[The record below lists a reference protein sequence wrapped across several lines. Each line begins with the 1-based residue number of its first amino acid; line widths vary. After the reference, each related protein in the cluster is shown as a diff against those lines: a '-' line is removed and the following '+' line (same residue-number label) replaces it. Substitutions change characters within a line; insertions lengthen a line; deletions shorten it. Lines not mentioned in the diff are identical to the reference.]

1 MSAVREFPS
10 VTLTNNSNLVQINT
24 NDSNFSVVPGS
35 VIVVAGDRPRVVIS
49 GDTVNRT
56 LTLSI
61 AYIGDDIVEKSAAL
75 IPLGQNDALLSAMTS
90 LTEAQNGLAEAY
102 GNGPGTVGEISFS
115 MIVDPPQTATQW
127 PTWAQVQG
135 DIVEVLPEAA
145 TRFPTFPEIGGKV
158 SVEQLPDDIDTDNK
172 RTQAL
177 SPPVRQSQSLT
188 HILSDYPTLKKT
200 EELPSDSP
208 NNERQIRFDDV
219 RGLVHLSL
227 TDKWLT
233 IPTTIATRKFAIFW
247 RGLIIRL
254 NSAYTGSIKM
264 RVYPMGVGGNGLPN
278 NPTLANHQ
286 WHEYETTVT
295 NLYKIGEF
303 NSEYFEG
310 IIDYVELDSSWAS
323 LDSDHSYYRDLNGYF
338 DVAFGTLRSPFKTF
352 YLRSDNHWYGE
363 DITPQTPN
371 YMGASWQQDPNDFR
385 RYTVTDADGG
395 TDALRL
401 FGDNSDEYSFEII
414 LIVHSLNRDMA
425 ITISNSAP
433 NIAYAAEPY
442 RFITEAERIYF
453 KRKNGAIT
461 GTMTIE
467 AVRIRIPAH
476 EY

>member
-1 MSAVREFPS
+1 
-10 VTLTNNSNLVQINT
+10 
-24 NDSNFSVVPGS
+24 
-35 VIVVAGDRPRVVIS
+35 
-49 GDTVNRT
+49 
-56 LTLSI
+56 
-61 AYIGDDIVEKSAAL
+61 
-75 IPLGQNDALLSAMTS
+75 
-90 LTEAQNGLAEAY
+90 
-102 GNGPGTVGEISFS
+102 
-115 MIVDPPQTATQW
+115 
-127 PTWAQVQG
+127 
-135 DIVEVLPEAA
+135 
-145 TRFPTFPEIGGKV
+145 
-158 SVEQLPDDIDTDNK
+158 
-172 RTQAL
+172 
-177 SPPVRQSQSLT
+177 
-188 HILSDYPTLKKT
+188 
-200 EELPSDSP
+200 
-208 NNERQIRFDDV
+208 
-219 RGLVHLSL
+219 
-227 TDKWLT
+227 
-233 IPTTIATRKFAIFW
+233 
-247 RGLIIRL
+247 
-254 NSAYTGSIKM
+254 M

-433 NIAYAAEPY
+433 NMAYAAEPY

-467 AVRIRIPAH
+467 SVRIRIPAY